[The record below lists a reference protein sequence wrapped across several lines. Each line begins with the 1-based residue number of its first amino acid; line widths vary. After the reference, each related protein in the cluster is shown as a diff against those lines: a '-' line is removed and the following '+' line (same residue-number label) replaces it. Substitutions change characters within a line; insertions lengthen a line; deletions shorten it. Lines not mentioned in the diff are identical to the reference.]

1 MQCARHHAISPLTL
15 RDGQGVRCTS
25 DGIITALMPPAQ
37 YAHCKE
43 LGPNR
48 LLLAQQMVIHQQ
60 EAEKARAGV
69 RAFMRLYLNAPPY
82 QRNFKAMG
90 FSDDDL
96 RGGGSD
102 YLVDSIIAWGDERH
116 LQARIA
122 QHYAAGA
129 DHVYVIPLT
138 AAGDR
143 LPDMRVVEAL
153 APR

>member
-1 MQCARHHAISPLTL
+1 MRARSEIDAV
-15 RDGQGVRCTS
+15 GV
-25 DGIITALMPPAQ
+25 DAG
-37 YAHCKE
+37 
-43 LGPNR
+43 
-48 LLLAQQMVIHQQ
+48 
-60 EAEKARAGV
+60 KARAGV
-69 RAFMRLYLNAPPY
+69 RAFMRFYLNAPPY

-102 YLVDSIIAWGDERH
+102 HLIDSIIAWGDERH
-116 LQARIA
+116 LHERIA

-153 APR
+153 APH